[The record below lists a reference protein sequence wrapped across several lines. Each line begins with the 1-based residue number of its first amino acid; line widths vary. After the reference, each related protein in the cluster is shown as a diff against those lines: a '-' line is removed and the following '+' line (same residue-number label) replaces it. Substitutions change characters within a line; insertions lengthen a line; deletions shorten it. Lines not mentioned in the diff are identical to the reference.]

1 MTSPALSV
9 ERNNSEEGI
18 MEWRDLSNKD
28 LVVFAVYL
36 LGGDRQFVD
45 TEDVAVHTAN
55 LAPGRF
61 NWKRHPDQIDMG
73 LIRKSLSMDKSNG
86 NSITGSIK
94 DGWMLTEH
102 GLNFV
107 ETFRGQLTNLGPAF
121 SRLTD
126 SERRFHPW
134 YKKRIQAHPVY
145 KKAIEGLSGEITA
158 AEAEK
163 FFLLS
168 GGMDARAKAQR
179 VDFYVRS
186 FEYDPMIGPVVNFL
200 AGMVGRKARA
210 TSALN

>member
-1 MTSPALSV
+1 
-9 ERNNSEEGI
+9 
-18 MEWRDLSNKD
+18 MEWRELSNKD

-36 LGGDRQFVD
+36 LGGERQFVN

-61 NWKRHPDQIDMG
+61 NWKRYPDQIDMG
-73 LIRKSLSMDKSNG
+73 LIRKSLSMDKKNG

-94 DGWMLTEH
+94 GGWMLTEH
-102 GLNFV
+102 GLKFV
-107 ETFRGQLTNLGPAF
+107 ETFRTQLTGAGSVL

-126 SERRFHPW
+126 GERRFHSW
-134 YKKRIQAHPVY
+134 YRKRIQAHPVY
-145 KKAIEGLSGEITA
+145 KKVIEGLSGEITA

-163 FFLLS
+163 FFLLDRS
-168 GGMDARAKAQR
+168 MDARTKAQR

-186 FEYDPMIGPVVNFL
+186 FEYDPMIGPAVNFL

-210 TSALN
+210 ASALN

>member
-1 MTSPALSV
+1 
-9 ERNNSEEGI
+9 
-18 MEWRDLSNKD
+18 MEWRELSNTD

-36 LGGDRQFVD
+36 LGGERQFVH

-73 LIRKSLSMDKSNG
+73 LIQKSLSMDKANG

-94 DGWMLTEH
+94 GGWMLTDH
-102 GLNFV
+102 GLKFV
-107 ETFRGQLTNLGPAF
+107 ETYRAQLPDLGPAF

-134 YKKRIQAHPVY
+134 YKKRIQTHPVY
-145 KKAIEGLSGEITA
+145 KKVIEGLSEEITV

-163 FFLLS
+163 FFLLDR
-168 GGMDARAKAQR
+168 GMDARTKAQR
-179 VDFYVRS
+179 VNFYVRS
-186 FEYDPMIGPVVNFL
+186 FEYDPAIGPVVSFL
-200 AGMVGRKARA
+200 AGKVGRKART
-210 TSALN
+210 TSALR